1 MESLAGKRGLVI
13 GIASE
18 KSIAYGCAQACQ
30 EQGAELAVTYLND
43 KALQHVRPLAEGLN
57 VLTTSFCLLM
67 SPTKVT
73 WMRSSR
79 NCPIPGGR

>member
-1 MESLAGKRGLVI
+1 MESLSGKRGLVI

-57 VLTTSFCLLM
+57 VPNDLILPFDVTPM
-67 SPTKVT
+67 VT